1 MVSYRSGFFWADVD
15 EVSLRSQKRMNQY
28 GYTPYQFHY
37 PLMWVDSLLDL
48 LTLEVLSEFTGLV
61 RVIGDLI
68 MALFV
73 LLVIPPFRGDQL
85 ESGKA
90 DRPDDSTECAG
101 TGGSGDSVRRE
112 P

>member
-1 MVSYRSGFFWADVD
+1 
-15 EVSLRSQKRMNQY
+15 MNQY

-37 PLMWVDSLLDL
+37 PLTCVDSLLDL

-73 LLVIPPFRGDQL
+73 LLVIPPFRCDQPEAAKQVGL
-85 ESGKA
+85 TIPS
-90 DRPDDSTECAG
+90 
-101 TGGSGDSVRRE
+101 SVLRGRTR
-112 P
+112 